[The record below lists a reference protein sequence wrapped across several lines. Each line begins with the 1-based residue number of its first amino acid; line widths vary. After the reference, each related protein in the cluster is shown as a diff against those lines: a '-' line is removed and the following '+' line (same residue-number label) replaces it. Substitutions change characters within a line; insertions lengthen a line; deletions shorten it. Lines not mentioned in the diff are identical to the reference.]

1 MKKLFNCYIKHC
13 NKELK
18 KILEKKKII
27 EEFNNLVSLFIEKK
41 ITKTKF
47 IKLITNLYTIHYNSP
62 YFTKYAN
69 CLLNNCYDILEKTLD
84 FLLSIVPTIKFKKS
98 LKYTVDDYIYIL
110 IKTIKVR
117 IIMPVIN
124 RIE

>member
-27 EEFNNLVSLFIEKK
+27 EEFNNLV
-41 ITKTKF
+41 
-47 IKLITNLYTIHYNSP
+47 NLYTIHYNSP